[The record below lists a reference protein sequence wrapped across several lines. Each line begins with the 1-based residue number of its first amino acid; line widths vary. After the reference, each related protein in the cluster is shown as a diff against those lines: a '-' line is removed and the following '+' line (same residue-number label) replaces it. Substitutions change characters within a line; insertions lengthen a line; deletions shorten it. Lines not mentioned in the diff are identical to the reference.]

1 MDEMMG
7 ITLDELGKRYGED
20 ELRLVMGLMRL
31 GMISD
36 KAPECH
42 GVMKIHPS
50 KPKHWR
56 CSRTKAVITSDS
68 FFYGFKDIYGTMKVI
83 YMWGQEYPPSTIET
97 ETKTER
103 HTVAKIIKC
112 RAAIP
117 DGRTLSLPLNPRT
130 LTLKLTL
137 KQEEDNF
144 EVLLKQMK
152 PP

>member
-83 YMWGQEYPPSTIET
+83 YMWGQEYPPRRLRRRPKRRGTPLPRSSSAGQPFL
-97 ETKTER
+97 
-103 HTVAKIIKC
+103 TVG
-112 RAAIP
+112 P
-117 DGRTLSLPLNPRT
+117 YPYP
-130 LTLKLTL
+130 LTLGH
-137 KQEEDNF
+137 
-144 EVLLKQMK
+144 
-152 PP
+152 